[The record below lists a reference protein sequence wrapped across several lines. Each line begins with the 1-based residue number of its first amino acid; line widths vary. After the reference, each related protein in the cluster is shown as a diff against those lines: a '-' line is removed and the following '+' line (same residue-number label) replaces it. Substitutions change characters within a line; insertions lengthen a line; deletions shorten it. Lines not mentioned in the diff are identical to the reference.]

1 MQAYRHCSE
10 WMSQNSLLMSCCKEA
25 EDPNK
30 SPQDCVY
37 RSKASTAGRVVGHE
51 ADWPRSLL
59 SPLSTSIH
67 PSARERCKAV
77 NSIGLE
83 TVFLLQDLSNLQCTR
98 TTFQSFIH
106 SFIHQSIHTC
116 IQCDFFLQV
125 MRSIAIASEAC
136 LLRSRVTS
144 HGSHGSDGGVC
155 LAAWSSNPS
164 ARPASS
170 LCSGSSGGSLS
181 HGSHVQRS
189 AAEISHGSSSAQDSL
204 RKACSHDFAH
214 H

>member
-37 RSKASTAGRVVGHE
+37 RSKVSTAGRVVGHE
-51 ADWPRSLL
+51 ADWPRSPL
-59 SPLSTSIH
+59 SPLSTSI
-67 PSARERCKAV
+67 RERCKAV

-98 TTFQSFIH
+98 TTFH
-106 SFIHQSIHTC
+106 SFIDSSVNPYMHT
-116 IQCDFFLQV
+116 
-125 MRSIAIASEAC
+125 MRLLSSSYEIDRHRIRSLPAS
-136 LLRSRVTS
+136 LKGHVSS
-144 HGSHGSDGGVC
+144 HGSHGSDGGAC

-204 RKACSHDFAH
+204 RKACSHDLAH